1 MFNFD
6 AKDALNGTES
16 KDTKIAK
23 NNLLKKYTETRI
35 AKTDTITKNKD
46 NFICVENDKNSN
58 SSILQKYRLIP
69 SVSPVIVTSNC
80 LFKIYEKEKY
90 VNPLNTFNLILTLI
104 SLITISLL
112 SYFFYEKIL
121 MSLLGESSFLT
132 FFLVIS
138 AMILIRYEVLKL
150 IFEPANQLEI
160 YQHTIFKSISFY
172 AIISIY
178 VLFFFSIYHYRF
190 STDNNLLMIIT
201 LLVLCCVYLS
211 HISIYLKIIRTN
223 PNIIVY
229 LILYLCTFK
238 IAPWL
243 WLYKS
248 IY

>member
-1 MFNFD
+1 MFQWIEKLQPQQDWITIILILVF
-6 AKDALNGTES
+6 ALCVYLYKRNPHQFG
-16 KDTKIAK
+16 
-23 NNLLKKYTETRI
+23 LLVSFWEI
-35 AKTDTITKNKD
+35 KTFFN
-46 NFICVENDKNSN
+46 
-58 SSILQKYRLIP
+58 
-69 SVSPVIVTSNC
+69 
-80 LFKIYEKEKY
+80 IYEKEKY
-90 VNPLNTFNLILTLI
+90 VNPLNSFNLILTLI

-112 SYFFYEKIL
+112 GYFFYEKIL

-150 IFEPANQLEI
+150 IFERANQLEI

-178 VLFFFSIYHYRF
+178 VLFFFSIYYYRF
-190 STDNNLLMIIT
+190 YTDNNFFKIIT
-201 LLVLCCVYLS
+201 ILVLCCVYLS
-211 HISIYLKIIRTN
+211 HFSIYLRIIRTN
-223 PNIIVY
+223 PNSIVY

>member
-1 MFNFD
+1 MFQWIEKLQPQQDWITIIMILVF
-6 AKDALNGTES
+6 ALCVYLYKRNPHQFKLLVSFWKS
-16 KDTKIAK
+16 KTYF
-23 NNLLKKYTETRI
+23 N
-35 AKTDTITKNKD
+35 
-46 NFICVENDKNSN
+46 
-58 SSILQKYRLIP
+58 
-69 SVSPVIVTSNC
+69 
-80 LFKIYEKEKY
+80 IYEKEKY

-190 STDNNLLMIIT
+190 STDKNLLMIIT

-211 HISIYLKIIRTN
+211 HFSIYLRIIRTN
-223 PNIIVY
+223 PNSIVY
-229 LILYLCTFK
+229 LILYLWTFK